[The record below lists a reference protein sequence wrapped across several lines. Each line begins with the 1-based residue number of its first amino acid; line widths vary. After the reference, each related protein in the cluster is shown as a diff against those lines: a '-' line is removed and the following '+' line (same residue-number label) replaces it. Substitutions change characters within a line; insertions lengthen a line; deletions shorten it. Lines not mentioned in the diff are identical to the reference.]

1 MVFCTG
7 TGIDTGIA
15 YTVVVL
21 VLHWYPVHADCV
33 YVVLKYSTVLVR
45 GTYKVSILDTLPDH
59 SEVVLEFS
67 TVLGDRSTVLGNRS
81 QYSTVQY
88 WYSVQE

>member
-1 MVFCTG
+1 MSSTEFS
-7 TGIDTGIA
+7 
-15 YTVVVL
+15 L
-21 VLHWYPVHADCV
+21 ADCV

-88 WYSVQE
+88 WYSVQEWLLLDNCCAMDNRNWITATG